1 MVEVWGSNE
10 VSEREVRSDL
20 NTYVRVNGSTLPVE
34 VGSSFKD
41 VVKEMS
47 LNAGFGKFRVYLN
60 GTEVKPSMAPE
71 SISLGDKVE
80 IRSYDE
86 AGLV

>member
-80 IRSYDE
+80 IRAYDE